1 MKSGKLKEVHT
12 KEEIGCSHPNC
23 PLRAAIVIPL
33 EMHGSIVGT
42 LKMYF
47 TNPNDLTF
55 VERQLAEGLANIF
68 SSQIE
73 LGEAETQSKLLKD
86 AEIKSLQASESA
98 FFFNSINTISA
109 LVRINSEKAR
119 ELLLELSY
127 FSERI
132 YKAQSNIRL
141 L

>member
-1 MKSGKLKEVHT
+1 MINHIPTNEILTSLSKDVLKSGKLKEVHT

-86 AEIKSLQASESA
+86 AEIKSLQAQVSPHFS
-98 FFFNSINTISA
+98 SIQLTRFQ
-109 LVRINSEKAR
+109 L
-119 ELLLELSY
+119 
-127 FSERI
+127 
-132 YKAQSNIRL
+132 
-141 L
+141 

>member
-1 MKSGKLKEVHT
+1 M
-12 KEEIGCSHPNC
+12 
-23 PLRAAIVIPL
+23 
-33 EMHGSIVGT
+33 
-42 LKMYF
+42 
-47 TNPNDLTF
+47 
-55 VERQLAEGLANIF
+55 ERQLAEGLANIF

-86 AEIKSLQASESA
+86 AEIKSLQAQVSPH

-127 FSERI
+127 FFRENLQGSKQHTITLDKELSQVRA
-132 YKAQSNIRL
+132 YLSLEQARYPGRFNININVEDKYRDVL
-141 L
+141 VPPFLIQILVENAIK

>member
-1 MKSGKLKEVHT
+1 M
-12 KEEIGCSHPNC
+12 
-23 PLRAAIVIPL
+23 IPL

-86 AEIKSLQASESA
+86 AEIKSLQAQVSPHFS
-98 FFFNSINTISA
+98 SIQLTRFQ
-109 LVRINSEKAR
+109 L
-119 ELLLELSY
+119 
-127 FSERI
+127 
-132 YKAQSNIRL
+132 
-141 L
+141 

>member
-55 VERQLAEGLANIF
+55 VERQLAEGLANI
-68 SSQIE
+68 
-73 LGEAETQSKLLKD
+73 LVAKL
-86 AEIKSLQASESA
+86 
-98 FFFNSINTISA
+98 N
-109 LVRINSEKAR
+109 LVKPKPKV
-119 ELLLELSY
+119 SY
-127 FSERI
+127 
-132 YKAQSNIRL
+132 
-141 L
+141 

>member
-1 MKSGKLKEVHT
+1 M
-12 KEEIGCSHPNC
+12 I
-23 PLRAAIVIPL
+23 
-33 EMHGSIVGT
+33 
-42 LKMYF
+42 
-47 TNPNDLTF
+47 LTF

-86 AEIKSLQASESA
+86 AEIKSLQAQVSPH